1 MLKSNSKRRVK
12 VEQQDLSMKQRK
24 NSKFKVKDQQ
34 CLTFAKFRNYSL
46 KGQKSK
52 FKLEK
57 DSS

>member
-34 CLTFAKFRNYSL
+34 CLTFAKFQNYSL